1 MMEEEV
7 IPDPAEDDPSLS
19 AQVGEETFCAGP
31 VMFPMA
37 EGADADR
44 WAQEFGYPLESQTGN
59 ISLGGL
65 MDEVRAS
72 DEAGRFM
79 LEVYDEIVRLKGG
92 EGSEQ
97 AAAFLSNFMP
107 LMPNSGDERK
117 ISCYLTYLDTHDISM
132 SLSGAMPSDSGTLG
146 GEAVD
151 RPLGVI
157 GAADAIMNNRYEIVV
172 TRRKTT
178 SIYYGVLGGTQST
191 STSYT
196 AQQAAANV
204 IAQVEQA
211 KTMNLMID
219 WMIFG
224 ANVLLV
230 FAGVGVTVG
239 AIRIATTAGARL
251 MASTALAF
259 EVADGTEYITGF
271 VGGKGAGYN
280 PLKEA
285 FKAVGSVS
293 GGDSGA
299 QAAEHVYNT
308 LNIAIGFGGKAG
320 LTAGSLYGAAMMPS
334 RCQPVDGGTLEEQ
347 KLPSQGTA
355 QRTVF

>member
-1 MMEEEV
+1 MEEDE
-7 IPDPAEDDPSLS
+7 IISDPAEDDPSLS
-19 AQVGEETFCAGP
+19 AQVGDETFCAGP

-79 LEVYDEIVRLKGG
+79 LEVYDQLVAQNGG

-107 LMPNSGDERK
+107 PMPSSGDKRK
-117 ISCYLTYLDTHDISM
+117 HYFKLIFADEVRSSM
-132 SLSGAMPSDSGTLG
+132 TATSFG
-146 GEAVD
+146 GVMAASSRTRAIVD
-151 RPLGVI
+151 G
-157 GAADAIMNNRYEIVV
+157 
-172 TRRKTT
+172 
-178 SIYYGVLGGTQST
+178 
-191 STSYT
+191 
-196 AQQAAANV
+196 
-204 IAQVEQA
+204 AQVESVDDLF
-211 KTMNLMID
+211 NLLGSEILIFTGPKITSSVGNGFYSNSTSEVLTPALAARRIITEIDRNNEMKPWID

-239 AIRIATTAGARL
+239 ALRIAATAGARL

-285 FKAVGSVS
+285 FKAVGSAS
-293 GGDSGA
+293 GGGSGA

-320 LTAGSLYGAAMMPS
+320 LAAGGLYGAAMMPAK
-334 RCQPVDGGTLEEQ
+334 CQPVDGGTIEEQ
-347 KLPSQGTA
+347 RLPSQGAA